1 MGPSG
6 LIRYEFLI
14 KINLVWWRRRET
26 TPASPVRIAVP
37 AIDCVAHDGLWGEH
51 REDPAQDDHE
61 REEQRSRN
69 GEIWGMYSAAL
80 PNRLT
85 ECAM

>member
-1 MGPSG
+1 MVEAAGDD
-6 LIRYEFLI
+6 
-14 KINLVWWRRRET
+14 
-26 TPASPVRIAVP
+26 ASQSCENRSPC
-37 AIDCVAHDGLWGEH
+37 DCVAHDGLWGEH

-61 REEQRSRN
+61 RKEQRSRN